1 MTITGFTHSTSVD
14 VPVQRFEVFTGAGRR
29 RDWSDWSDEEKD
41 QILAES
47 YSGEMSVSAVARR
60 HGLSPGQLFTWRR
73 QVREQREAAVPPMF
87 VPAVIDLA
95 VEPPPPRQKTIA
107 RQAPPVAAIE
117 LEVGG
122 AIVRIASGT
131 DSATI
136 AAVIQALKASS

>member
-1 MTITGFTHSTSVD
+1 MRITGFTHSTSAD

-29 RDWSDWSDEEKD
+29 RNWSDEEKD

-73 QVREQREAAVPPMF
+73 QVREQREPAEPPMF
-87 VPAVIDLA
+87 VPAIIDRA
-95 VEPPPPRQKTIA
+95 AEPPPPRRKTIT
-107 RQAPPVAAIE
+107 RQAPPIAAIE
-117 LEVGG
+117 LEIGG

>member
-29 RDWSDWSDEEKD
+29 RDWSDAEKD
-41 QILAES
+41 EILAES

-73 QVREQREAAVPPMF
+73 QARQKSEPAVPPMF
-87 VPAVIDLA
+87 VPAV
-95 VEPPPPRQKTIA
+95 VERAAELPRPGRKTIT
-107 RQAPPVAAIE
+107 RQAPSIAAIE

>member
-29 RDWSDWSDEEKD
+29 RDWSDEEKD

-60 HGLSPGQLFTWRR
+60 HGLSLGQLFTWRR
-73 QVREQREAAVPPMF
+73 QAREQREAAVPPMF
-87 VPAVIDLA
+87 VPAVIDRA
-95 VEPPPPRQKTIA
+95 VEPPPPPRKTIA
-107 RQAPPVAAIE
+107 RQAPPIAAIE

>member
-14 VPVQRFEVFTGAGRR
+14 MPVQRFEVFTGACRR
-29 RDWSDWSDEEKD
+29 RDWSDEEKD
-41 QILAES
+41 RIVAES

-73 QVREQREAAVPPMF
+73 QPRQQAEPAVPPMF
-87 VPAVIDLA
+87 VPAVIDRA
-95 VEPPPPRQKTIA
+95 VEPPPPSRTTIE
-107 RQAPPVAAIE
+107 RQAPPIAAIE

-136 AAVIQALKASS
+136 AAVIQALKAQS

>member
-14 VPVQRFEVFTGAGRR
+14 APVQRFEVFTGAGRR
-29 RDWSDWSDEEKD
+29 RDWSDEEKD
-41 QILAES
+41 QIVAES

-73 QVREQREAAVPPMF
+73 QVRKQAEPAVPPMF
-87 VPAVIDLA
+87 VPAVIDRA
-95 VEPPPPRQKTIA
+95 VEPPPPRRKTIT
-107 RQAPPVAAIE
+107 RQAPSIAAIE

-122 AIVRIASGT
+122 AIVRIAPGT

>member
-1 MTITGFTHSTSVD
+1 MTITGFTHGTSAD
-14 VPVQRFEVFTGAGRR
+14 VPLQRIEVFTGAGRR
-29 RDWSDWSDEEKD
+29 RDWSDEEKD
-41 QILAES
+41 RIVAES
-47 YSGEMSVSAVARR
+47 YSGELSVSAVARR

-73 QVREQREAAVPPMF
+73 QVRSQAKQEAPPMF
-87 VPAVIDLA
+87 VPAVIDRAAEL
-95 VEPPPPRQKTIA
+95 PPPLRKTTTRSSRSI
-107 RQAPPVAAIE
+107 AAIE

>member
-29 RDWSDWSDEEKD
+29 RDWSDEEKD
-41 QILAES
+41 QIIAES

-73 QVREQREAAVPPMF
+73 QVRKQAEQALPPMF
-87 VPAVIDLA
+87 VPAVIDSSA
-95 VEPPPPRQKTIA
+95 ERRPKPRKAMTKNA
-107 RQAPPVAAIE
+107 SPATAIE
-117 LEVGG
+117 LEIGD
-122 AIVRIASGT
+122 AIVRITSGADT
-131 DSATI
+131 ATI